1 MIYDY
6 ISIQDLANT
15 NYEQLYEDELFKYF
29 DRKAL
34 LKVIT
39 QVQKAILN
47 NGHYS
52 STVTKC
58 NHYFE
63 TLHLQFISK
72 YTIYYQLIRLTIAF
86 LFHSL

>member
-34 LKVIT
+34 LNVIT
-39 QVQKAILN
+39 QAQKAILN

-58 NHYFE
+58 NHYFKI
-63 TLHLQFISK
+63 LHLQFINQIGHS
-72 YTIYYQLIRLTIAF
+72 IYI
-86 LFHSL
+86 SLAMV